1 VSLLHAWFS
10 NSCFADFNIAIG
22 FARPSYT
29 VREDGEN
36 VFVCLDVDVVG
47 LLTGVITVQIISVE
61 VTAAG
66 KTYNQ
71 CICYLYI
78 SCVSNDN

>member
-1 VSLLHAWFS
+1 MHGWFS
-10 NSCFADFNIAIG
+10 NSCFADLNITIG

-66 KTYNQ
+66 KT
-71 CICYLYI
+71 
-78 SCVSNDN
+78 